1 MSAKVVQHISFRLE
15 THAAVLRALERPVV
29 VVQAQVHIK
38 LGLRAKSFVT
48 IRHLAGKFGL
58 LDL

>member
-1 MSAKVVQHISFRLE
+1 MVQHISFRLE